1 MSDIDIDNFCSSSD
15 FDEVAISKGYIHR
28 DDILEKL
35 SDLER
40 DIVSLSIN
48 IQLLKMWV
56 QIRED

>member
-35 SDLER
+35 SELEQE
-40 DIVSLSIN
+40 IVSLSTN
-48 IQLLKMWV
+48 IMLFKEW
-56 QIRED
+56 IKE